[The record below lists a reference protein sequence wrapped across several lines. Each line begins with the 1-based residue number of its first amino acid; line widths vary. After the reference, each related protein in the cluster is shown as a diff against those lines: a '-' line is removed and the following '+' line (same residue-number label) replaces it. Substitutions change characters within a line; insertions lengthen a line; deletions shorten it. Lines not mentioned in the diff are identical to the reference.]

1 MKMNFLRRLALLC
14 AVLTCGMLLALP
26 AAAAEAD
33 APYAEDGDMDYIRS
47 YVVTVDPREDGSA
60 DITYDIDWQVIDGDK
75 TDYLSWVKIGLAN
88 SSVDELTPLTD
99 TISDLQYTND
109 GGSYAKVVFRHRYY
123 APDVAAAE
131 AGVNHNGSLEM
142 AKEMARV
149 AKECGADIVK
159 YQTAVPELVVS
170 KFAEKAEYQ
179 KQTTD
184 AAESQLEMIRK
195 LHFSFEAHKELKE
208 YCDSIGIQY
217 LSAPFDVPS
226 VKFLGTLGLPLLKIP
241 SGEITNLP
249 YLEAMAALKTP
260 VLLSTGMSTL
270 DEITDALGVLDDG
283 GCPEVTI
290 LHCNTQYP
298 TPYEDANLTAMIEL
312 YDQFGLPVGLSDHT
326 PGWECDVAATVMGA
340 QVIEEH
346 FTLDKS
352 LPGPDQKASLD
363 PAEFAAM
370 VLAVRHAEAA
380 LGDGHKHLTASE
392 APNKA
397 IARKSI
403 VAAREIKAGE
413 VFTEEN
419 LTTKRPGDGIS
430 PMRWHEILGQT
441 AKRDFAEDEK
451 IEV

>member
-1 MKMNFLRRLALLC
+1 M
-14 AVLTCGMLLALP
+14 P
-26 AAAAEAD
+26 
-33 APYAEDGDMDYIRS
+33 
-47 YVVTVDPREDGSA
+47 VT
-60 DITYDIDWQVIDGDK
+60 II
-75 TDYLSWVKIGLAN
+75 
-88 SSVDELTPLTD
+88 
-99 TISDLQYTND
+99 
-109 GGSYAKVVFRHRYY
+109 
-123 APDVAAAE
+123 AE

-149 AKECGADIVK
+149 AKACGADIVK

-195 LHFSFEAHKELKE
+195 LHFSFEAHRELKE

-217 LSAPFDVPS
+217 LSAAFDIPS
-226 VKFLGTLGLPLLKIP
+226 VRFLGTLDLPLLKVP

-249 YLEAMAALKTP
+249 YLEEVAKLHTP
-260 VLLSTGMSTL
+260 VLLSTGMSNL
-270 DEITDALGVLDDG
+270 NEITDALAVLDEG
-283 GCPEVTI
+283 GCPEATV

-298 TPYEDANLTAMIEL
+298 TPYEDANLTAMLEL
-312 YDQFGLPVGLSDHT
+312 FEQFGLPVGLSDHT
-326 PGWECDVAATVMGA
+326 PGWECDVAATVLGA
-340 QVIEEH
+340 QVIEKH
-346 FTLDKS
+346 FTLDKT
-352 LPGPDQKASLD
+352 LPGPDQQASLD

-370 VLAVRHAEAA
+370 VQAVRHVEAA

-403 VAAREIKAGE
+403 VAARPIAEGE

-419 LTTKRPGDGIS
+419 LTTKRPGDGVS
-430 PMRWHEILGQT
+430 PMRWHDVLGQK
-441 AKRDFAEDEK
+441 AKRAFAEDEK
-451 IEV
+451 IEL

>member
-1 MKMNFLRRLALLC
+1 M
-14 AVLTCGMLLALP
+14 P
-26 AAAAEAD
+26 
-33 APYAEDGDMDYIRS
+33 
-47 YVVTVDPREDGSA
+47 VT
-60 DITYDIDWQVIDGDK
+60 II
-75 TDYLSWVKIGLAN
+75 
-88 SSVDELTPLTD
+88 
-99 TISDLQYTND
+99 
-109 GGSYAKVVFRHRYY
+109 
-123 APDVAAAE
+123 AE

-249 YLEAMAALKTP
+249 YLEAVAALKTP

-326 PGWECDVAATVMGA
+326 PGWECDVAATVLGA
-340 QVIEEH
+340 QVIEKH

-363 PAEFAAM
+363 PAEFKAM
-370 VLAVRHAEAA
+370 VDAVRHVEAA
-380 LGDGHKHLTASE
+380 LGDGHKHLTESE
-392 APNKA
+392 APNKTV
-397 IARKSI
+397 ARKSI
-403 VAAREIKAGE
+403 VAARAIKAGE
-413 VFTEEN
+413 IFTTEN

-430 PMRWHEILGQT
+430 PMRWYEVLGQA

-451 IEV
+451 IEL

>member
-1 MKMNFLRRLALLC
+1 M
-14 AVLTCGMLLALP
+14 P
-26 AAAAEAD
+26 
-33 APYAEDGDMDYIRS
+33 
-47 YVVTVDPREDGSA
+47 VT
-60 DITYDIDWQVIDGDK
+60 II
-75 TDYLSWVKIGLAN
+75 
-88 SSVDELTPLTD
+88 
-99 TISDLQYTND
+99 
-109 GGSYAKVVFRHRYY
+109 
-123 APDVAAAE
+123 AE

-149 AKECGADIVK
+149 AKACGADIVK

-195 LHFSFEAHKELKE
+195 LHFSFEAHRELKE

-217 LSAPFDVPS
+217 LSAAFDIPS
-226 VKFLGTLGLPLLKIP
+226 VRFLGTLNLPLLKIP

-249 YLEAMAALKTP
+249 YLEEVAKLHTP
-260 VLLSTGMSTL
+260 VLLSTGMSNL
-270 DEITDALGVLDDG
+270 NEITDALAVLDEG
-283 GCPEVTI
+283 GCPEATV

-298 TPYEDANLTAMIEL
+298 TPYEDANLTAMLEL
-312 YDQFGLPVGLSDHT
+312 FEQFGLSVGLSDHT
-326 PGWECDVAATVMGA
+326 PGWECDVAATVLGA
-340 QVIEEH
+340 QVIEKH
-346 FTLDKS
+346 FTLDKT
-352 LPGPDQKASLD
+352 LPGPDQQASLD

-370 VLAVRHAEAA
+370 VQAVRHVEAA

-403 VAAREIKAGE
+403 VAARPIDEGE

-419 LTTKRPGDGIS
+419 LTTKRPGDGVS
-430 PMRWHEILGQT
+430 PMRWHEVLGLR
-441 AKRDFAEDEK
+441 AKRAFAEDEK
-451 IEV
+451 IEL

>member
-1 MKMNFLRRLALLC
+1 M
-14 AVLTCGMLLALP
+14 P
-26 AAAAEAD
+26 
-33 APYAEDGDMDYIRS
+33 
-47 YVVTVDPREDGSA
+47 VT
-60 DITYDIDWQVIDGDK
+60 II
-75 TDYLSWVKIGLAN
+75 
-88 SSVDELTPLTD
+88 
-99 TISDLQYTND
+99 
-109 GGSYAKVVFRHRYY
+109 
-123 APDVAAAE
+123 AE

-226 VKFLGTLGLPLLKIP
+226 VKFLSTLGLPLLKIP

-249 YLEAMAALKTP
+249 YLEVMAAQKTP

-326 PGWECDVAATVMGA
+326 PGWECDVAATVLGA
-340 QVIEEH
+340 QVIEKH

-380 LGDGHKHLTASE
+380 LGDGHKRLTASE

>member
-1 MKMNFLRRLALLC
+1 MQHQSPQR
-14 AVLTCGMLLALP
+14 
-26 AAAAEAD
+26 
-33 APYAEDGDMDYIRS
+33 
-47 YVVTVDPREDGSA
+47 
-60 DITYDIDWQVIDGDK
+60 
-75 TDYLSWVKIGLAN
+75 
-88 SSVDELTPLTD
+88 SSVRCGQREPAPRHIGKSRNFPT
-99 TISDLQYTND
+99 
-109 GGSYAKVVFRHRYY
+109 SYR
-123 APDVAAAE
+123 
-131 AGVNHNGSLEM
+131 
-142 AKEMARV
+142 
-149 AKECGADIVK
+149 
-159 YQTAVPELVVS
+159 
-170 KFAEKAEYQ
+170 
-179 KQTTD
+179 
-184 AAESQLEMIRK
+184 
-195 LHFSFEAHKELKE
+195 ELKE

-217 LSAPFDVPS
+217 LSAAFDLPS
-226 VKFLGTLGLPLLKIP
+226 VEFLKELDLPFFKIP

-249 YLEAMAALKTP
+249 YLEAVAAAQKP
-260 VLLSTGMSTL
+260 VVLSTGMSSL

-312 YDQFGLPVGLSDHT
+312 YEQFGLPVGLSDHT
-326 PGWECDVAATVMGA
+326 PGWECDVAAAVLGA
-340 QVIEEH
+340 QVIEKH

-363 PAEFAAM
+363 PAEFKAM
-370 VLAVRHAEAA
+370 VEAVRHVEAA
-380 LGDGHKHLTASE
+380 LGDGHKHLTESE

-403 VAAREIKAGE
+403 VAARQIKAGE

>member
-1 MKMNFLRRLALLC
+1 M
-14 AVLTCGMLLALP
+14 P
-26 AAAAEAD
+26 
-33 APYAEDGDMDYIRS
+33 
-47 YVVTVDPREDGSA
+47 VT
-60 DITYDIDWQVIDGDK
+60 II
-75 TDYLSWVKIGLAN
+75 
-88 SSVDELTPLTD
+88 
-99 TISDLQYTND
+99 
-109 GGSYAKVVFRHRYY
+109 
-123 APDVAAAE
+123 AE

-142 AKEMARV
+142 AKRMALA

-195 LHFSFEAHKELKE
+195 LHFSFEGHRELKE

-217 LSAPFDVPS
+217 LSAPFDIPS
-226 VKFLGTLGLPLLKIP
+226 VRFLGTLGLPLIKIP

-249 YLEAMAALKTP
+249 YLEEVAKLHTP
-260 VLLSTGMSTL
+260 VLLSTGMSNL
-270 DEITDALGVLDDG
+270 NEITDALAILDDG

-298 TPYEDANLTAMIEL
+298 TPYEDANLTAMLEL
-312 YDQFGLPVGLSDHT
+312 FDQFGLPVGLSDHT
-326 PGWECDVAATVMGA
+326 PGWECDVAATVLGA
-340 QVIEEH
+340 QVIEKH

-363 PAEFAAM
+363 PTEFKAM
-370 VLAVRHAEAA
+370 VDAVRHVEAA
-380 LGDGHKHLTASE
+380 LGDGHKHLTESE

-397 IARKSI
+397 VARKSI
-403 VAAREIKAGE
+403 VAARAIQAGE
-413 VFTEEN
+413 TFTTEN

-430 PMRWHEILGQT
+430 PMRWYEVLGKT

-451 IEV
+451 IELERGPYAYHLFCYRHPGGIWPAAPRGAKAGGVLHPAIAAGSHRRSPQQAPGRDRPGDRGGRHSHRGPPAHFYRGCRRAGGPDHRPDLDGV

>member
-1 MKMNFLRRLALLC
+1 M
-14 AVLTCGMLLALP
+14 P
-26 AAAAEAD
+26 
-33 APYAEDGDMDYIRS
+33 
-47 YVVTVDPREDGSA
+47 VT
-60 DITYDIDWQVIDGDK
+60 II
-75 TDYLSWVKIGLAN
+75 
-88 SSVDELTPLTD
+88 
-99 TISDLQYTND
+99 
-109 GGSYAKVVFRHRYY
+109 
-123 APDVAAAE
+123 AE

-149 AKECGADIVK
+149 AKACGADIVK

-195 LHFSFEAHKELKE
+195 LHFSFDAHRELKE

-217 LSAPFDVPS
+217 LSAAFDIPS
-226 VKFLGTLGLPLLKIP
+226 VRFLGTLNLPLLKIP

-249 YLEAMAALKTP
+249 YLEEVAKLRTP
-260 VLLSTGMSTL
+260 VLLSTGMSNL
-270 DEITDALGVLDDG
+270 NEITDALAVLDEG
-283 GCPEVTI
+283 GCPEATV

-298 TPYEDANLTAMIEL
+298 TPYEDANLTAMLEL
-312 YDQFGLPVGLSDHT
+312 FEQFGLPVGLSDHT
-326 PGWECDVAATVMGA
+326 PGWECDVAATVLGA
-340 QVIEEH
+340 QVIEKH

-352 LPGPDQKASLD
+352 LPGPDQQASLD

-370 VLAVRHAEAA
+370 VQAVRHVEAA

-403 VAAREIKAGE
+403 VAARPIAEGE

-419 LTTKRPGDGIS
+419 LTTKRPGDGVS
-430 PMRWHEILGQT
+430 PMRWHEVLGLH
-441 AKRDFAEDEK
+441 AKRAFAEDEK
-451 IEV
+451 IEL